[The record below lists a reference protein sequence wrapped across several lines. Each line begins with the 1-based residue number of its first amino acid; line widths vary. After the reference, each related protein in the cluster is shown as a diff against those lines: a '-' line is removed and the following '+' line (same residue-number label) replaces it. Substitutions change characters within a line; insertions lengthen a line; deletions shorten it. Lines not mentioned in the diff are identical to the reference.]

1 MNIVFKENYALQ
13 SVIILNGT
21 VLTAKLKSSCTE
33 ARTPIPAIRIAA
45 CQFCSVSAPRS
56 FPLKID
62 PVHKTPKKSPPSGRK
77 GAQFVSNRQGKDA
90 TLAPPM
96 PTPTG
101 PPNGALWPNAS
112 QTRDTTPS
120 TVALCHHDR
129 AQVDRGQAHYPT
141 KRTSTSSGGGGKR
154 MSPRMAQTPDWD
166 SARRPQD

>member
-1 MNIVFKENYALQ
+1 MDTALKEKYACQYLIVIDCA
-13 SVIILNGT
+13 
-21 VLTAKLKSSCTE
+21 VLTAKLESSGTE
-33 ARTPIPAIRIAA
+33 ARTPIAAIRIAA
-45 CQFCSVSAPRS
+45 CQFSSVSAPRS

-112 QTRDTTPS
+112 QTRDTTPA